1 MANDRT
7 FAGGMYYNLPRDNAP
22 NWVKGSM
29 SIKVVDAIKF
39 LKENVNSKGY
49 VNVDLTE
56 SKDGKGC
63 AFLNT
68 YQKQSSGNSGGFQ
81 DNRSG
86 SPGGSGGFMS
96 HDGDIF

>member
-1 MANDRT
+1 MENRT

-22 NWVKGSM
+22 NWVKGKM
-29 SIKVVDAIKF
+29 SFKVEDAIKF
-39 LKENVNSKGY
+39 LKANVNSEGY

-56 SKDGKGC
+56 SKNGKGC

-68 YQKQSSGNSGGFQ
+68 YQKQSSGNNSGG

-86 SPGGSGGFMS
+86 SSGGSGGFMS
-96 HDGDIF
+96 GDSDRF